1 MTRAKIVETA
11 RLFTKARSQFVIS
24 DVQAAELAEQAGLD
38 FSESTRGVWTHIEIT
53 TDGSSRTIELPDG
66 YYRAESVFYR
76 RGNNS
81 YLSDPLAE
89 AQLADLLDP
98 VNDYYSDGYPR
109 AFAVTKSDASPV
121 LVLDTTPADG
131 KLIIYYRGR
140 LTWDPDPLTDAST
153 PQILEEFHM
162 GLVYRLAA
170 YIAEIIE
177 DAAKQ
182 ASNLVLFEQKVNA
195 YASMIG
201 SRAGS
206 GSIKPLQAESLR
218 KGRRWG
224 LTGNAAGSTTETNLG
239 PSVQESLGT
248 WYVATKSSGDF
259 VAGDFT
265 GARGEAGTGVG
276 IEIPDWTGAAR
287 ELGFARLTTL
297 DDPDQVR
304 IGASENQ
311 FHLFSEQADTVTIG
325 GRELTVWSIGG
336 ISNVAGGKELK
347 VYRGS

>member
-1 MTRAKIVETA
+1 MTREKIVEIA

-24 DVQAAELAEQAGLD
+24 DVQAAELAVQAGLD

-89 AQLADLLDP
+89 AQLSDLLDP

-109 AFAVTKSDASPV
+109 AFAVTKSDAAPV

-131 KLIIYYRGR
+131 KLILYYRGR
-140 LTWDPDPLTDAST
+140 LAWDPDPLVDASV

-162 GLVYRLAA
+162 GITYRLAA

-177 DAAKQ
+177 DPAKQ

-195 YASMIG
+195 YASHDRQPGGQRIDQAPARG
-201 SRAGS
+201 VAAQGPAVGPHGERRGQYDRDSPGAVRTGPAWAPGTSRPRLQPPPSRAQTS
-206 GSIKPLQAESLR
+206 
-218 KGRRWG
+218 
-224 LTGNAAGSTTETNLG
+224 
-239 PSVQESLGT
+239 
-248 WYVATKSSGDF
+248 
-259 VAGDFT
+259 
-265 GARGEAGTGVG
+265 
-276 IEIPDWTGAAR
+276 
-287 ELGFARLTTL
+287 
-297 DDPDQVR
+297 
-304 IGASENQ
+304 
-311 FHLFSEQADTVTIG
+311 
-325 GRELTVWSIGG
+325 
-336 ISNVAGGKELK
+336 
-347 VYRGS
+347 

>member
-38 FSESTRGVWTHIEIT
+38 FSESTRGVWTKKEIT
-53 TDGSSRTIELPDG
+53 TDGSSRTIELPEG

-89 AQLADLLDP
+89 SQLSDLLDP
-98 VNDYYSDGYPR
+98 MNDYYSDGYPR
-109 AFAVTKSDASPV
+109 AFAVTKSDQSPV

-140 LTWDPDPLTDAST
+140 LAWDPDPLTNSSE

-162 GLVYRLAA
+162 GIVYRLAA

-177 DAAKQ
+177 DLAKQ

-195 YASMIG
+195 YSAMIG

-206 GSIKPLQAESLR
+206 GSIKPLHADSIR

-224 LTGNAAGSTTETNLG
+224 LTGNVGAGATQDISQG
-239 PSVQESLGT
+239 PSSPAGLGT
-248 WYVATKSSGDF
+248 WYVATKSGSNNFG
-259 VAGDFT
+259 ASDFT
-265 GARGEAGTGVG
+265 GSRGAQGTDVTITVPSWSSGN
-276 IEIPDWTGAAR
+276 R
-287 ELGFARLTTL
+287 KLGFARLATVP
-297 DDPDQVR
+297 DPTQVR
-304 IGASENQ
+304 LGASENQ
-311 FHLFSEQADTVTIG
+311 FHLFTKQTSEITIG
-325 GRELTVWSIGG
+325 ARAMNVWSISG
-336 ISNVAGGKELK
+336 ISTVIGGKGLK
-347 VYRGS
+347 VY